1 MSKSW
6 YCSKLS
12 QIMPIHLKNYEIIK
26 YDKIIDKSLFN
37 FCIFTNCD
45 SNLYEEATSD
55 NNGLSNEWKSSINK
69 EE

>member
-1 MSKSW
+1 
-6 YCSKLS
+6 
-12 QIMPIHLKNYEIIK
+12 MPIHLKNYEIIK

-55 NNGLSNEWKSSINK
+55 NNGLSNE
-69 EE
+69 